1 MTKRHAHVVAYAWLT
16 HKHGGGALVPP

>member
-16 HKHGGGALVPP
+16 HKHGGGALVPS